1 MILVIAGTRPELI
14 KLYSVLKNLDIEKI
28 PYHLL
33 ITNQQVDLVKEALD
47 SMNMNADTILTNV
60 INENNVTFFTESI
73 IEIDSLISR
82 LNPRAII
89 VHGDTYSTLV
99 GSLASFLRKIPLIHV
114 EAGLRTWSL
123 ANPWPE
129 EGIRRISDSVSNVLF
144 VPTEQDAE
152 NLHPSIDQEIFV
164 VGNTGVDIV
173 KEIGKI
179 QNKSVRSSQ
188 TPRKVI
194 LTFHRRESQG
204 QVMKRI
210 SQEILDFMKDN
221 SDLYEITLYSHPN
234 PDTRK
239 SLDRLISSELV
250 CTKDPSEYNAFID
263 ELSQSWLCITDSGG
277 VLLESITLGVPT
289 AVIRDVVE
297 TDISN
302 SSAVLFGRNPG
313 VVKEIFEYFSHSTAY
328 LEHAEPS
335 NLYGDGLSGMK
346 ISKII
351 KGKYYS

>member
-47 SMNMNADTILTNV
+47 SMNMNADSILTNI
-60 INENNVTFFTESI
+60 INKNNITFFTESI
-73 IEIDSLISR
+73 VEIDSVISR
-82 LNPRAII
+82 INPTAII
-89 VHGDTYSTLV
+89 VHGDTYTTLV

-123 ANPWPE
+123 TNPWPE

-144 VPTEQDAE
+144 VPTQRDAE
-152 NLHPSIDQEIFV
+152 NLQTAIDQEIFV
-164 VGNTGVDIV
+164 VGNSGVDIV
-173 KEIGKI
+173 KEIGKT
-179 QNKSVRSSQ
+179 QNKSVRFSQ
-188 TPRKVI
+188 MPRKVI

-204 QVMKRI
+204 EVMKRI
-210 SQEILDFMKDN
+210 GEEILDFMKDN
-221 SDLYEITLYSHPN
+221 SDLYHITLYSHPN

-239 SLDRLISSELV
+239 SLDRLMSSDLV
-250 CTKDPSEYNAFID
+250 CIKDPSEYGAFIK

-289 AVIRDVVE
+289 AVIRDRVE

-302 SSAVLFGRNPG
+302 SPAVLFGRKPG
-313 VVKEIFEYFSHSTAY
+313 VIKDIFKYFSDLTVY

-335 NLYGDGLSGMK
+335 NLYGDGLSGKKM
-346 ISKII
+346 SKII